1 MLKVAVVGLGDISKI
16 HIPAIQKKTNVEL
29 VAVCDIDESLAQ
41 TVPGVQFYTDYHV
54 MLDHETLDCVHICLP
69 HDLHLPATKACVE
82 KGVHVLQEKP
92 LALTTEEGLE
102 LVKLKKQ
109 NPNVKICICH
119 QNRYNETFE
128 TLKKVVQSGAYG
140 KIVGIKGLVTW
151 FRPKSYYDV
160 KPWRGRMKYAGGG
173 VMINQS
179 IHTLDLMQ
187 LLGGE
192 IESIKGSIT
201 QLLDYGIE
209 VEDTAVAN
217 ITFKNGATGL
227 FFATN
232 SNAENSS
239 VELQVTLEKGKFII
253 KDSVLTKVDED
264 GKKEDII
271 EDAKL
276 PGTKFY
282 YGASHLKIIDTFYT
296 CIRNNTQDYV
306 HIEDALTSI
315 EIIDAIRQ
323 SSELNKSIVMEGN
336 QYAKM

>member
-16 HIPAIQKKTNVEL
+16 HIPAIQKKPNVEL

-128 TLKKVVQSGAYG
+128 TLKKIVQSGAYG

-336 QYAKM
+336 QYAKR